1 MKRFYNRALN
11 TLKNEL
17 KLDELH
23 DDIQDYVNY
32 IEHSNNILI
41 SEVARLQPQNDLVKR
56 MVGK

>member
-1 MKRFYNRALN
+1 MKRFYKRAMD
-11 TLKNEL
+11 TLKDEL

-23 DDIQDYVNY
+23 DDIQDYVGY
-32 IEHSNNILI
+32 MEHSNNVLI